1 MPQYKTNDIKKG
13 ARVQLAN
20 GWYATMADNR
30 KGDVRVATVE
40 GVCTETG
47 SIYAHDIVRAEHQG
61 AWVPIAHTLGQLA
74 MKHRVTTWGF

>member
-1 MPQYKTNDIKKG
+1 MTLCKTNDIKKG

-40 GVCTETG
+40 GVFTETG

-61 AWVPIAHTLGQLA
+61 AWVLIDHTPRQIA